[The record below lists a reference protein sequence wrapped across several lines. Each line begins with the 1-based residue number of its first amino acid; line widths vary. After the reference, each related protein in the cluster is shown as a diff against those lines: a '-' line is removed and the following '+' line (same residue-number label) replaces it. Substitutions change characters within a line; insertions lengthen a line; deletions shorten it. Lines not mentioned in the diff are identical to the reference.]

1 MITTL
6 PMGHYS
12 IKQLEQ
18 LSGIKAHTIRIW
30 EQRYNLLVPQRTE
43 TNIRFYDDQQ
53 LKKLL
58 NISVLLNQGHKIS
71 KLSKLDQG
79 SISELITDKLINT
92 VSDDGIEAVI
102 NELIISML
110 DYNEE
115 SFDRLFSD
123 SIMRRGFQDTIV
135 HVIYP
140 FLTRVG
146 FMWPINDVSPSQ
158 EHFMS
163 NLIRHKLIVAI
174 NTLNFKQTQEDV
186 AILFLPEGELHEMA
200 LLMAFYMLK
209 SMNIKVIYLGQ
220 NVPFNE
226 VIETY
231 NYCSATILLCFIT
244 SDSIG
249 VKSNQEFLN
258 DYSSHFKKARRYVS
272 GRKELFDA
280 IQMPN
285 NVKKLSGIADV
296 ASMIQ

>member
-1 MITTL
+1 
-6 PMGHYS
+6 MGRYS

-18 LSGIKAHTIRIW
+18 LSGIKSHTIRIW
-30 EQRYNLLVPQRTE
+30 EQRYNLLVPKRTK

-58 NISVLLNQGHKIS
+58 NVSVLINNGHKIS
-71 KLSKLDQG
+71 KLSKLNHDG
-79 SISELITDKLINT
+79 ISALITDKLINT
-92 VSDDGIEAVI
+92 VNDDGIETVI

-110 DYNEE
+110 DYNED

-146 FMWPINDVSPSQ
+146 FMWPINDVSPAQ

-174 NTLNFKQTQEDV
+174 NALNFVPKQDEV
-186 AILFLPEGELHEMA
+186 AILFLPEGELHEMP
-200 LLMAFYMLK
+200 LLMAYYLLK
-209 SMNIKVIYLGQ
+209 SMNIKVVYLGQ
-220 NVPFNE
+220 NVPFTE
-226 VIETY
+226 VVETY

-244 SDSIG
+244 SPATRG
-249 VKSNQEFLN
+249 KSNQEFLD
-258 DYSSHFKKARRYVS
+258 DYSSSFNSARLYIS
-272 GRKELFDA
+272 GSEELLSKVK
-280 IQMPN
+280 IPN
-285 NVKKLSGIADV
+285 NVNKLSGIADV
-296 ASMIQ
+296 VSVI

>member
-1 MITTL
+1 
-6 PMGHYS
+6 MGRYS

-18 LSGIKAHTIRIW
+18 LSGIKSHTIRIW
-30 EQRYNLLVPQRTE
+30 EQRYNLLVPKRTK

-58 NISVLLNQGHKIS
+58 NVSVLINNGHKIS
-71 KLSKLDQG
+71 KLSKLNHDG
-79 SISELITDKLINT
+79 ISALITDKLINT
-92 VSDDGIEAVI
+92 VNDDGIETVI

-110 DYNEE
+110 DYNED

-146 FMWPINDVSPSQ
+146 FMWPINDVSPAQ

-174 NTLNFKQTQEDV
+174 NALNFVPKQDEV
-186 AILFLPEGELHEMA
+186 AILFLPEGELHEMP
-200 LLMAFYMLK
+200 LLMAYYLLK
-209 SMNIKVIYLGQ
+209 SMNIKVVYLGQ
-220 NVPFNE
+220 NVPFTE
-226 VIETY
+226 VVETY

-244 SDSIG
+244 SPATRG
-249 VKSNQEFLN
+249 KSNQEFLD
-258 DYSSHFKKARRYVS
+258 DYSSSFNSARLYIS
-272 GRKELFDA
+272 GSEELLSKVKV
-280 IQMPN
+280 PN
-285 NVKKLSGIADV
+285 NVNKLSGIADV
-296 ASMIQ
+296 VSVI

>member
-30 EQRYNLLVPQRTE
+30 EQRYNLLVPKRTK

-58 NISVLLNQGHKIS
+58 NVSVLINNGHKIS
-71 KLSKLDQG
+71 KLSKLDHDG
-79 SISELITDKLINT
+79 ISALITDKLINT
-92 VSDDGIEAVI
+92 VNDDGIETVI

-115 SFDRLFSD
+115 SFNRLFSD

-174 NTLNFKQTQEDV
+174 SALNFVPKQDEV
-186 AILFLPEGELHEMA
+186 AILFLPEGELHEMP
-200 LLMAFYMLK
+200 LLMAYYLLK

-220 NVPFNE
+220 NVPFAE
-226 VIETY
+226 LLETY

-244 SDSIG
+244 SDVRG
-249 VKSNQEFLN
+249 GKLNQEFLEE
-258 DYSSHFKKARRYVS
+258 YSSNFNKARLYIS
-272 GRKELFDA
+272 GSEELLSKVK
-280 IQMPN
+280 IPN
-285 NVKKLSGIADV
+285 NVNKLSGIADV
-296 ASMIQ
+296 SSII